1 MWDFARF
8 TERLPGAEIHSAGAW
23 EVVPELHASSAPQI
37 VLLNFA
43 GDSS

>member
-8 TERLPGAEIHSAGAW
+8 TERLPGAEIHGSSAW
-23 EVVPELHASSAPQI
+23 EVVPELDASSAPQI
-37 VLLNFA
+37 VLFNFV